1 MDNEQMGI
9 MRYVEIIW
17 PAVVICIAMV
27 VAVIVA
33 MIIDSKGDEKDA
45 GRGDQETDRAD
56 REGDG

>member
-1 MDNEQMGI
+1 MGI

-17 PAVVICIAMV
+17 PAAVICIAMV
-27 VAVIVA
+27 VAVIVT
-33 MIIDSKGDEKDA
+33 MIIEMKGDEKDA

>member
-1 MDNEQMGI
+1 MGI

-17 PAVVICIAMV
+17 PSVVICIAMV